1 MECFTHRGAPAVGMC
16 RACLRGVCRECAV
29 ELRLGLACRGRCEDD
44 VHALAA
50 TLEQS
55 MRTAQL
61 GAGMLQQTP
70 RLWLGLALVSLAVG
84 VFVVIFGLS
93 LPSYRMIAALGLPF
107 LAIGGLV
114 LGVVRR
120 LRAGRP

>member
-1 MECFTHRGAPAVGMC
+1 MECFTHRGAPAVGTC
-16 RACLRGVCRECAV
+16 RACLRGLCRECAA
-29 ELRLGLACRGRCEDD
+29 EQRLGLACRGRCEDD
-44 VHALAA
+44 VRALAA

-55 MRTAQL
+55 IRTAQL

-84 VFVVIFGLS
+84 VFVVLFGLS
-93 LPSYRMIAALGLPF
+93 LPSYRVIAALGLPF
-107 LAIGGLV
+107 LAIGVLV

-120 LRAGRP
+120 LRSA